1 MRIRL
6 EKRLTPSRFM
16 QVATPIASVLLT
28 MAPRRDH
35 LPVDRLRRPACDL
48 RDLHHPDRRPLQMG
62 RRDDQGRAA
71 HHHRPRPLARQP
83 GQDLEHRRRRPVH
96 HRRDRRR
103 GRRLRPAQRR
113 GLLDH
118 PADDRGGDRR
128 RHGLGGDPGF
138 PEDALPGLRGALDPD
153 AGLCRAAGAELLDR
167 RPVEGPERPQFPPD
181 PAADGRPAIAPR
193 PARNRDSA
201 RTSSSPSC

>member
-28 MAPRRDH
+28 MLLGAIIFQLIGFDGPHAIYETFITPIVAPYKWSG
-35 LPVDRLRRPACDL
+35 RP
-48 RDLHHPDRRPLQMG
+48 
-62 RRDDQGRAA
+62 DQGRAA
-71 HHHRPRPLARQP
+71 HHHRARPLARQS

-153 AGLCRAAGAELLDR
+153 AGLCRAAGAELPDR
-167 RPVEGPERPQFPPD
+167 RPVEGPERPQFPAD
-181 PAADGRPAIAPR
+181 PAADGRRSNCPTSCPEPRSR
-193 PARNRDSA
+193 PA
-201 RTSSSPSC
+201 SSSPLC